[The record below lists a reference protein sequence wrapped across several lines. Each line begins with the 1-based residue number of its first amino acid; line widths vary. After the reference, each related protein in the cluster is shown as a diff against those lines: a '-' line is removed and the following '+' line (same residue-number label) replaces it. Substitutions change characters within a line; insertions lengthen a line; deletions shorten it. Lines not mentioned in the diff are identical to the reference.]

1 MALMWVFQE
10 MSEEFDKS
18 RRREIF
24 FKEVDLIIV
33 KNLFFKIF
41 RDIKSDILIDF
52 NNNLLI
58 SMKLLLNRLYFL

>member
-1 MALMWVFQE
+1 MALMWVFQK
-10 MSEEFDKS
+10 MSKEFDKS

-52 NNNLLI
+52 NDNLLI
-58 SMKLLLNRLYFL
+58 SMKLLLNSLYFL

>member
-58 SMKLLLNRLYFL
+58 SMKLLLNSLYFL